1 MKKEDCKL
9 VEKIIR
15 HTASFKV
22 HNIAYALTE
31 NNVTVWSTLNRTD
44 VFYATE
50 IIPLFTELFRMY
62 VTYNIDKYKC
72 VLVIF

>member
-22 HNIAYALTE
+22 HNITYALTE
-31 NNVTVWSTLNRTD
+31 NNVTVWSTLNSTD

-50 IIPLFTELFRMY
+50 IIPLFIDPIQTL
-62 VTYNIDKYKC
+62 VTYDIDRYKC